1 MLLEVIATTVND
13 AVLAERHGADRI
25 ELISG
30 ILEGGLTPSLGL
42 MEGVREAVGI
52 PVRVMVRPHA
62 RSFRYDKADAET
74 MLRDIRHIAA
84 IGGLSVVM
92 GMLRHDRTVD
102 EELLKQLLQAADGM
116 EVTFHRAFDEAA
128 DQLEALEILSRYPQV
143 TDILTSGGQRTAPEG
158 AERIAVLERLSS
170 AKSVSILAGSGLTA
184 SGLREFLGETAV
196 ERVHFGSAVRE
207 DGDPLRPIDPGRLQE
222 VRSIL
227 DLWGK

>member
-62 RSFRYDKADAET
+62 RSFRYDKADVET

-92 GMLRHDRTVD
+92 GMLRRDRTVD
-102 EELLKQLLQAADGM
+102 EEQLKQLLQAADGM
-116 EVTFHRAFDEAA
+116 EVTFHRAFDEAE

-207 DGDPLRPIDPGRLQE
+207 EGDPLRPIDPGRLQE